1 MYPYPVYY
9 PPAPGYSYAG
19 YSVDPNQA
27 GGQPP
32 QGYPPQPL
40 HPGQS
45 QVAVSQPVYLA
56 QQPVQVQN
64 QRRGRDSPAN
74 QRRSPK
80 SPVQK
85 DKPQPEKRIMKRPDE
100 NLEKSDNEIPVAEP
114 KVETPVIDEPER
126 MFYRNLLIELL
137 LSFLIQETIFDLF

>member
-9 PPAPGYSYAG
+9 PPGYSYSG

-32 QGYPPQPL
+32 QGYPPQPM

-100 NLEKSDNEIPVAEP
+100 NLDKPENEIVPVAEP
-114 KVETPVIDEPER
+114 KVEMPVIDEPER

-137 LSFLIQETIFDLF
+137 YSFFFNPRNNY

>member
-100 NLEKSDNEIPVAEP
+100 NLEKPDNEIPEAEP